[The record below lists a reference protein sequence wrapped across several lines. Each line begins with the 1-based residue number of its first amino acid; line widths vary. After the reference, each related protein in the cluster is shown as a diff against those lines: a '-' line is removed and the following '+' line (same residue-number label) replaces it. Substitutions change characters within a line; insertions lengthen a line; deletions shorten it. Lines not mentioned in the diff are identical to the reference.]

1 LQANERSL
9 RALEDNL
16 LARDINSIQVVAE
29 NALWSTRG
37 LSNESQSKVEEKNL
51 RVNEMRL
58 EILARERKA

>member
-1 LQANERSL
+1 
-9 RALEDNL
+9 LEDNL